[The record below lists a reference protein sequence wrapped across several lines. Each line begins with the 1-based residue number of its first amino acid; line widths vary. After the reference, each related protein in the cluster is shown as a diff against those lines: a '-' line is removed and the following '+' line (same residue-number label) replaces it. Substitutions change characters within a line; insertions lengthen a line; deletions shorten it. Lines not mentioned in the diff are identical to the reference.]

1 MSTKMIAAL
10 MVMFAIPAF
19 AADTT
24 LDQQEA
30 VADLQK
36 RAAASQGQREVQA
49 KASRSAPRNDS
60 TIKPGE
66 VTVTHPKKDHGEGS
80 STGM

>member
-1 MSTKMIAAL
+1 MSTRMIAAL
-10 MVMFAIPAF
+10 LVTFAIPAF

-24 LDQQEA
+24 IDSQQA
-30 VADLQK
+30 AAALQN
-36 RAAASQGQREVQA
+36 RAAASQSEREVQA

-80 STGM
+80 ATGM